1 MTTPAAPKRP
11 CTAPPGSSL
20 EAALKKYLFLHKEYS
35 DLHAHWTDLRLIHL
49 RLHKE
54 YDFRLDPS
62 LAVSID
68 DPSANLNPQNLPFLL
83 EDYASKAENL
93 LDRVVATA
101 EAANDVNDRC
111 LEILAASDKAKAEW
125 VALGGRFEGE

>member
-1 MTTPAAPKRP
+1 MSTPVPLRRP
-11 CTAPPGSSL
+11 CAAPPGSDL
-20 EAALKKYLFLHKEYS
+20 EAALKKYLSLHKKYS
-35 DLHAHWTDLRLIHL
+35 DMQAHWTDLRLIHL

-68 DPSANLNPQNLPFLL
+68 DPSANNNPNNLPFLL
-83 EDYASKAENL
+83 EEYASKAENL

-101 EAANDVNDRC
+101 EAANEVNDRC
-111 LEILAASDKAKAEW
+111 MEILAALQKAKAEW